1 MDTLKNNLINCP
13 AILKGMSHEMRTHM
27 NAIVA
32 FSFLMKENC
41 RNSSEGEEFGNQ
53 ILSSCDQLIQLFDSY
68 LDTAIIETGNSK
80 IESKICKL
88 DHILDELISEF
99 RDELKTFADKNV
111 ELISEIQFHNS
122 SEVNI
127 DKSKIYRIIRSLFK
141 ISLINTTTGYIKIG
155 YYPDNDALTF
165 YVLDSGQGYFK
176 CKEFIQDSD
185 LNELVHKHNDPY
197 TAINMTLAK
206 NLIQLLG
213 GTIRIECNG
222 LTGSGI
228 YFTIPAKVVSNVTF
242 NINNYVKTMI
252 AI

>member
-1 MDTLKNNLINCP
+1 
-13 AILKGMSHEMRTHM
+13 MSHEMRTHM

-41 RNSSEGEEFGNQ
+41 RNSADGEEFSNQ
-53 ILSSCDQLIQLFDSY
+53 ILISCDQLIQLFDSY
-68 LDTAIIETGNSK
+68 LDSAIVETGSSK
-80 IESKICKL
+80 VELKICKL

-99 RDELKTFADKNV
+99 RDELKTIADKEV
-111 ELISEIQFHNS
+111 ELISEIRLHNS

-141 ISLINTTTGYIKIG
+141 ISINNTNSGYIKIG
-155 YYPDNDALTF
+155 YYTGNDDLTF
-165 YVLDSGQGYFK
+165 YILDSGQGYFK
-176 CKEFIQDSD
+176 CKEFIQESD

-206 NLIQLLG
+206 NLIELLG

-228 YFTIPAKVVSNVTF
+228 YFTIPAKAVSNVAF

>member
-1 MDTLKNNLINCP
+1 MDSLNNNLINCP

-41 RNSSEGEEFGNQ
+41 RNNSEGEEFSNQ

-80 IESKICKL
+80 VESKICKL
-88 DHILDELISEF
+88 DHILDELISEL
-99 RDELKTFADKNV
+99 RDELKTIADKKV
-111 ELISEIQFHNS
+111 ELISEIRIYNS

-141 ISLINTTTGYIKIG
+141 ISIFNTTTGYIKIG
-155 YYPDNDALTF
+155 YYPENDDITF
-165 YVLDSGQGYFK
+165 YILDSGQGYFK
-176 CKEFIQDSD
+176 CKEFVQDSD

-206 NLIQLLG
+206 NLIKLLG
-213 GTIRIECNG
+213 GNIRIECNG

-228 YFTIPAKVVSNVTF
+228 YFTVPAKIVSNETF
-242 NINNYVKTMI
+242 NLNNYVKTMI

>member
-1 MDTLKNNLINCP
+1 MDSFNNNLINCP
-13 AILKGMSHEMRTHM
+13 AILKGMSHEMRTQM

-41 RNSSEGEEFGNQ
+41 RNSTEGEEFSNQ

-68 LDTAIIETGNSK
+68 LDTAIVETGNS
-80 IESKICKL
+80 IVESKNCNL

-99 RDELKTFADKNV
+99 RDELKNIADNKV
-111 ELISEIQFHNS
+111 ELISEIRIHNA

-141 ISLINTTTGYIKIG
+141 ISLFNTNTGYIKIG
-155 YYPDNDALTF
+155 YYSENDELTF

-176 CKEFIQDSD
+176 CKEFIQDTD
-185 LNELVHKHNDPY
+185 LNELVHRHNDTY

-206 NLIQLLG
+206 NLIKLLG

-222 LTGSGI
+222 LTGSGV
-228 YFTIPAKVVSNVTF
+228 YFTVPARVVSNVTF
-242 NINNYVKTMI
+242 NINNYVKKMI